1 MKKHILW
8 LCKLS
13 NIFKITTILFFLF
26 TIVSNVTAG
35 EIRIE
40 VESATARQGDHLAL
54 SVTGTIDVENFQS
67 IQLFF
72 KYNANRIKIDSV
84 KGSEIFAVK
93 CANPTIFD
101 STFAELG
108 TLKVSCSDVQK
119 ILDGKICTL
128 FLTCLAGYGN
138 EASIIPFSIQVNDSN
153 QIGNF
158 ISGKITFDDI
168 PVIQKFIEGLGYP
181 SPNPFGGNIL
191 VPYTIDEPTN
201 VQFFIYDLAGRLVQ
215 DFPVIQRSRG
225 GYFFY
230 FAPNEGEFSNGA
242 YYLLMKTNSKVYTSH
257 FLRVR

>member
-1 MKKHILW
+1 MKKHIFW
-8 LCKLS
+8 YSKLR
-13 NIFKITTILFFLF
+13 NIFKLTTFVFLLF
-26 TIVSNVTAG
+26 TFDSYVTAK
-35 EIRIE
+35 EIRIV
-40 VESATARQGDHLAL
+40 VESATARLGDHLAL
-54 SVTGTIDVENFQS
+54 SVKGTIDADNLQS
-67 IQLFF
+67 IQLLF
-72 KYNANRIKIDSV
+72 KYNSNRIKIDSV
-84 KGSEIFAVK
+84 KGSENFAVK
-93 CANPTIFD
+93 CTNPIIFD

-119 ILDGKICTL
+119 LLDGNICTL
-128 FLTCLAGYGN
+128 YLTCLAGYGT
-138 EASIIPFSIQVNDSN
+138 EAFITPATIEINDSN

-191 VPYTIDEPTN
+191 IPYTIDETTN

-242 YYLLMKTNSKVYTSH
+242 YYLLMKTNSNVYTSH